1 MKSLKYIVA
10 LFLVAGLSTSCQK
23 FLDTVPKDTLSPE
36 FYYNNEKEMDAAL
49 AGVYDLLGKET
60 YYGNYAFTF
69 FSAAS
74 DISYWRRASG
84 GNAFAGI
91 QVLNYDAQDDNIAGL
106 WKLCY
111 TGINRAN
118 LVLANINKPQLTAEK
133 RNQVKGEALF
143 LRAYYHFLLVS
154 NWGDVP
160 LILDSKVDLSK
171 LNVPRTP
178 AKEVY
183 LQIIKDMEEAEP
195 LVKGIRELG
204 YGGRVNKSAVRGV
217 LARVNLYMAGQPVN
231 DASRYAEAAKWALA
245 VKNDAEAAHKLN
257 PSFSDIFIKYAQDKY
272 DIGESIWEVE
282 LWGNRIGNAY
292 QEAGRVGNTNGI
304 QFSGEEGIIGF
315 SSGFIGAT
323 SLFYKMFESTD
334 ARRDWAIA
342 PFQYKGKD
350 ITKVPWKPTEI
361 YQRMDGKFRREYETL
376 EKQKNYTPTNFPLLR
391 YADVLLMLAE
401 AENGR
406 TDAQDPELKWT
417 ALNEVRKRAGVTLY
431 TIAANNRPVGKDAF
445 LKLIQDERARELSGE
460 ALRVNDLKRWG
471 IYLTA
476 MANLKTEIL
485 SNAPANYQYSA
496 LAATNILP
504 KHTLF
509 PVPLS
514 EININSKLLPNN
526 PGW

>member
-1 MKSLKYIVA
+1 MKSLKYIIA
-10 LFLVAGLSTSCQK
+10 LFLVAGLSTSCNN
-23 FLDTVPKDTLSPE
+23 FLDTAPTDTLSPE

-74 DISYWRRASG
+74 DISYWRRNSG
-84 GNAFAGI
+84 ATAFAGL
-91 QVLNYDAQDDNIAGL
+91 QVLNYDAQDDNIANL

-111 TGINRAN
+111 IGINRAN
-118 LVLANINKPQLTAEK
+118 LVLANINKPQLTDAK

-143 LRAYYHFLLVS
+143 LRAYYHFILVS

-195 LVKGIRELG
+195 LVKGIKELG
-204 YGGRVNKSAVRGV
+204 YGGRISKSAVRGI
-217 LARVNLYMAGQPVN
+217 LARVNLYMAGAPVN
-231 DASRYAEAAKWALA
+231 DATRYAEAAKWALA
-245 VKNDAEAAHKLN
+245 VRSDVAAAHKLN

-272 DIGESIWEVE
+272 EIGESIWEVE

-304 QFSGEEGIIGF
+304 QANNEAVGF

-323 SLFYKMFESTD
+323 SLFYKMFEATD
-334 ARRDWAIA
+334 IRRDWAIA
-342 PFQYKGKD
+342 PFQYKGQETVK
-350 ITKVPWKPTEI
+350 TAWKPTEI

-406 TDAQDPELKWT
+406 DGTPSELAWT
-417 ALNEVRKRAGVTLY
+417 ALNEVRARASATQY
-431 TIAANNRPVGKDAF
+431 TIALGNRTTDKLAF

-471 IYLTA
+471 IYLSA

-485 SNAPANYQYSA
+485 TNAPAGFQYSA